1 MKLSSGSEGV
11 FMAKRNVQAAEKK
24 PMAETSE
31 VVSQLF
37 KVDQPTYLKVRTLAA
52 IRRGTG
58 RAATGQDIYLE
69 AVREYLER
77 HAVELEVA

>member
-1 MKLSSGSEGV
+1 MV
-11 FMAKRNVQAAEKK
+11 EKK
-24 PMAETSE
+24 PMGKASD

-37 KVDQPTYLKVRTLAA
+37 RVDQTTYLKIRTLAA
-52 IRRGTG
+52 KRRGTG

-77 HAVELEVA
+77 HAVELEAA